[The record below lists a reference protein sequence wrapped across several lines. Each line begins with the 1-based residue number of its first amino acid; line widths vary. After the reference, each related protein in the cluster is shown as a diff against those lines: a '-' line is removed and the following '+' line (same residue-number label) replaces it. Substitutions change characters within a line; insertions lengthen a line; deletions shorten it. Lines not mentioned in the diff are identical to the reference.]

1 MPEPAPRVAVVAYQ
15 GVLAD
20 ESHSFR
26 DVFRRVPG
34 AEVVTVG
41 ERIGIV
47 GGPGGA
53 QVVAAT
59 FRDVGPVDVIVVPGG
74 LGSHHHNEIGWWIM
88 ASEPT
93 WVVTSS
99 TGSALLAAAGLLRGR
114 TAATHWLAGPL
125 LERHGVTPSRQR
137 IVVDAPF
144 VTCSG
149 RATTTTAALAVI
161 DRLGPGLGQA
171 VRTSLATI
179 PPADEPVC
187 ESPSRYRPRRGRP
200 APVPVARVPLGLGQP
215 PRTRARRRR
224 RRHRARRPLICH
236 LAPRTDGVIESR
248 AWPPLRSGPAR

>member
-1 MPEPAPRVAVVAYQ
+1 MAPRIAVVAYQ

-41 ERIGIV
+41 EEIGIV
-47 GGPGGA
+47 AGPGGA

-93 WVVTSS
+93 WVVSSS

-125 LERHGVTPSRQR
+125 LERHGVAVSRQR
-137 IVVDAPF
+137 LVVDPPY

-149 RATTTTAALAVI
+149 MATTTTAALAVI
-161 DRLGPGLGQA
+161 ERLGPDLAA
-171 VRTSLATI
+171 VVRDSLATL

-200 APVPVARVPLGLGQP
+200 VPVPAARVPVERSSSRSP
-215 PRTRARRRR
+215 SSSPR
-224 RRHRARRPLICH
+224 P
-236 LAPRTDGVIESR
+236 S
-248 AWPPLRSGPAR
+248 RSGGPVVDVELDER

>member
-1 MPEPAPRVAVVAYQ
+1 MPEPALRVAVVAYQ

-41 ERIGIV
+41 EHIGIV

-59 FRDVGPVDVIVVPGG
+59 FRDVGTVDVIVVPGG

-137 IVVDAPF
+137 VVVDAPF

-149 RATTTTAALAVI
+149 MATTTTAALAVI
-161 DRLGPGLGQA
+161 DRLGPGLGLA

-200 APVPVARVPLGLGQP
+200 APVPVARVPLALGAP
-215 PRTRARRRR
+215 SSSRRGG
-224 RRHRARRPLICH
+224 
-236 LAPRTDGVIESR
+236 GVVDVE
-248 AWPPLRSGPAR
+248 LEDD